1 MDREGMRRRWIKG
14 SGRGSEEEIQGR
26 VRWDGERLE
35 AKENGKTGEDRCIK
49 RK

>member
-1 MDREGMRRRWIKG
+1 MDRERMRRRWIKG
-14 SGRGSEEEIQGR
+14 SGSEEEIQGR

-35 AKENGKTGEDRCIK
+35 AKENGTGEDRCIK